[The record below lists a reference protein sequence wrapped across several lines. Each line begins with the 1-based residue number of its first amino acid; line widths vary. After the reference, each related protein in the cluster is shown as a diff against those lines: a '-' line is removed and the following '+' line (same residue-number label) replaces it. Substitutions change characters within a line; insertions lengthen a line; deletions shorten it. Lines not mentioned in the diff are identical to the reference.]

1 MTVTT
6 AETVTVDGLVLN
18 TLAYNISTR
27 GGRYTTP
34 DVRTKNIEVGGRHGT
49 VRVRSKKFQQG
60 VFTMSMWVRG
70 ANEDGSVPDN
80 SNGLSRRIFQNNLDI
95 LMQTFTRR
103 SGLLDIRQTLPD
115 GTVRQC
121 FGEVLAAIDPQS
133 KSVQPMAVFSVA
145 ITIPSAFWQDLNPVT
160 YTSPLGLTA
169 SQNLTLAPFIGA
181 TAPMEDLVWNITG
194 AATNAKVQALENGS
208 PLEVD
213 TWMQYTGTIP
223 STKIL
228 TVDSGAWTV
237 AGNTGFSPSTA
248 NLVHMGS
255 ASFMSLQPGPMN
267 TAPQIAWSASSVDSH
282 TQLVITG
289 RRKYVTV

>member
-27 GGRYTTP
+27 TGRYTTP
-34 DVRTKNIEVGGRHGT
+34 DVRTKNVELAGRHGT

-60 VFTMSMWVRG
+60 AFTLSMWVRG

-80 SNGLSRRIFQNNLDI
+80 SNRLGHRIFQNNLDI
-95 LMQTFTRR
+95 LMQTFTRK

-115 GTVRQC
+115 GTIRQC

-133 KSVQPMAVFSVA
+133 KSTQPMALFNVA
-145 ITIPSAFWQDLNPVT
+145 ITIPSVFWQDLSAVT
-160 YTSPLGLTA
+160 YTSPILSSNQT
-169 SQNLTLAPFIGA
+169 LTLSPFIGA
-181 TAPMEDLVWNITG
+181 TAPMEDLVWTING
-194 AATNAKVQALENGS
+194 AAINPKVQALENS
-208 PLEVD
+208 AALEVD
-213 TWMQYTGTIP
+213 TWMQYTSSVP
-223 STKIL
+223 SMKSLI
-228 TVDSGAWTV
+228 VDSSVWSVVGSI
-237 AGNTGFSPSTA
+237 GFAPSTA

-255 ASFMSLQPGPMN
+255 ASFMSLQPGPLN
-267 TAPQIAWSASSVDSH
+267 TAPQIAWSATGMDSH
-282 TQLVITG
+282 TQLVVSG

>member
-27 GGRYTTP
+27 AGRYTTP
-34 DVRTKNIEVGGRHGT
+34 DVRTKNTELGGRHGT
-49 VRVRSKKFQQG
+49 LRVRGKKFQQG
-60 VFTMSMWVRG
+60 LFTLSMWVRG
-70 ANEDGSVPDN
+70 ANEDGSIPDN
-80 SNGLSRRIFQNNLDI
+80 SDGLSRRIFQNNLDI
-95 LMQTFTRR
+95 LMQTFTRK

-115 GTVRQC
+115 GTIRQC
-121 FGEVLAAIDPQS
+121 FGEVLAAVDPQS
-133 KSVQPMAVFSVA
+133 KSVQPMAVFTVA

-160 YTSPLGLTA
+160 YTSASGLST
-169 SQNLTLAPFIGA
+169 SQVLTLAPFIGA
-181 TAPMEDLVWNITG
+181 TAPMEDLVWTIEG
-194 AATNAKVQALENGS
+194 AGTNAKIQALENNL

-223 STKIL
+223 TTKNLI
-228 TVDSGAWTV
+228 VDSGLWAVT
-237 AGNTGFSPSTA
+237 GSTGFSPSTA

-255 ASFMSLQPGPMN
+255 ASFMSLQPGPQN
-267 TAPQIAWSASSVDSH
+267 TAPQVAWSASSVDSN
-282 TQLVITG
+282 TKLTVTG

>member
-27 GGRYTTP
+27 TGRYTTP
-34 DVRTKNIEVGGRHGT
+34 DVRTKNVELAGRHGT

-95 LMQTFTRR
+95 LMQTFTRK

-115 GTVRQC
+115 GTIRQC

-133 KSVQPMAVFSVA
+133 KSVQPMALFNVA
-145 ITIPSAFWQDLNPVT
+145 ITIPAAFWQDLNPVT
-160 YTSPLGLTA
+160 YTSPILSSNQT
-169 SQNLTLAPFIGA
+169 LTLAPFIGA
-181 TAPMEDLVWNITG
+181 TAPMEDLVWTISG
-194 AATNAKVQALENGS
+194 AATNPKVQALENS
-208 PLEVD
+208 AALEVD
-213 TWMQYTGTIP
+213 TWMQYTGAVPTLKSLI
-223 STKIL
+223 
-228 TVDSGAWTV
+228 VDSSVWSVTGS
-237 AGNTGFSPSTA
+237 TGFTPSTA

-255 ASFMSLQPGPMN
+255 ASFMSLQPGPLN
-267 TAPQIAWSASSVDSH
+267 TAPQIAWSATGMDSH
-282 TQLVITG
+282 TQLVVSG